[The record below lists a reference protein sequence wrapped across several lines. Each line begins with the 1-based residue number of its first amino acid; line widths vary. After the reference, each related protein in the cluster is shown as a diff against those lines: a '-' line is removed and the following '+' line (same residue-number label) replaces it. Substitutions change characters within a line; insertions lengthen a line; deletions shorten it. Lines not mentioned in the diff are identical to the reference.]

1 MVVRHG
7 PWPMRV
13 EELRETGEDR
23 ENDDKMDVWSDI
35 EGQMQ
40 ERGVVEAFEN

>member
-1 MVVRHG
+1 MADEGVGDAENV
-7 PWPMRV
+7 
-13 EELRETGEDR
+13 EDR

-40 ERGVVEAFEN
+40 ERGVEEAFGR